1 MRALMMLALA
11 QGWRGDHMDRGW
23 GGWLVMAF
31 MMAAFW
37 AGIIVLGFVLVRAS
51 GHHGQAVRR
60 SRLRIRPCRSP
71 ASGSLEAKSP
81 TKSMNASSAASPERV
96 SSNC

>member
-51 GHHGQAVRR
+51 GHHGQAVPPVPPADSALQIARER
-60 SRLRIRPCRSP
+60 FARGEIPDEEYERIKRGLS
-71 ASGSLEAKSP
+71 
-81 TKSMNASSAASPERV
+81 
-96 SSNC
+96 